1 MRLIES
7 DCLDLYHQ
15 AIYTPLLGFQR
26 SIRFA
31 HQIALMV
38 GIYVFLISDE
48 ASSLSPK

>member
-7 DCLDLYHQ
+7 DWFDLYHQ
-15 AIYTPLLGFQR
+15 AIYIPLLGFQR

-31 HQIALMV
+31 RQIALMA
-38 GIYVFLISDE
+38 GIYVFLVSDE